1 MKKRKAQDYTKEKV
15 EARKETAGIIKLLK
29 PDGTVMSQD
38 LKDKAISYII
48 NKALHTAPNTPEELW
63 KAFDVMFNLQIPTTS
78 CSEEMVAP
86 FEWVWDLWKDKYT
99 QTLTTAP
106 RGGGKA
112 LWIDTQVLTKEGW
125 KPIKD
130 VHPGDIVY
138 DENGK
143 ECNVIWESEVFYDHK
158 CYDIKFGDNSIFAD
172 ADHLWSINGDIWTTE
187 QLANYNGTVYVQT
200 WDCEKLEK
208 GLVEVKSVKE
218 VLPVPTKCIGVD
230 SPNKLF
236 VIEHGIVTHNSQTAT
251 GLIFLKCNY
260 NKQYEALHAA
270 AQHSQSEVAQK
281 YLRTYY
287 DDPNLRNCFDDVQKK
302 KAKWKSSNSTWS
314 IVTGSM
320 SGLCLSYYTSVITDQ
335 GILPIGQIVG
345 GKRKLKVKSYNFET
359 NQVEWRDVI
368 NWFDNGKLPDGESFW
383 CIRTENHDLIDEDS
397 PRFTI
402 NHKVPLSDG
411 TKKALSE
418 LVEGD
423 ELIYLVKD
431 TIVFDKFVCLEPC
444 LDPSNRYDITVEGNH
459 NFFLSNGL
467 LSKNSGQHP
476 TLLTIDEIEFMPLDA
491 LEQSFACPVDRN
503 GYKKGWHGFSTRQR
517 SYGCLPPT
525 ENIVTEHG
533 NKTIEEIVQTK
544 YAGRVLSYNY
554 ETKKQEFK
562 RVTNWFYNGKG
573 KDWLVI
579 HAVTDSGEHIKLTAT
594 GAHMIPDEKGV
605 KTRLDAYKVGD
616 TLLSISG
623 TAVINQIK
631 RISSWNFKY
640 DIEVEGNHNYYTGPG
655 VLVSNSMSYLTAAA
669 ETGDKK
675 IKLYTWSIFESMQR
689 CNTCVAIDREPH
701 GNDQARN
708 RACPLWEYCRG
719 EKAKKSTGFIPR
731 EYVIDHQ
738 KTLSKDAFETQ
749 FLCLRPSTQGLVL
762 PNFTH
767 EYSLPNDLNKGN
779 YTHADYMEGQPIYIC
794 TDPAEGSKCVIILFH
809 VLGGKMFVFDSIII
823 PQCFT
828 TGEAKLELFDLC
840 MRMGYNMNDIE
851 TVVVDPHRMDAVKD
865 WASGD
870 KDGIGAARGFKTDI
884 PQLIGELSKIEPG
897 LEILRRYVR
906 SASGEIRL
914 FINKSNNGGIISAVR
929 ENHYKTDKTNMVLQ
943 GAEQAKAFK
952 DEIDTLRYAV
962 IWVDQKFNQ
971 RRMQTSLM

>member
-1 MKKRKAQDYTKEKV
+1 MKKRKAQDYTKEKI
-15 EARKETAGIIKLLK
+15 EARKETEGIIKLLK
-29 PDGTVMSQD
+29 PDGTAMSQD

-106 RGGGKA
+106 RGGGK
-112 LWIDTQVLTKEGW
+112 
-125 KPIKD
+125 
-130 VHPGDIVY
+130 
-138 DENGK
+138 
-143 ECNVIWESEVFYDHK
+143 
-158 CYDIKFGDNSIFAD
+158 
-172 ADHLWSINGDIWTTE
+172 
-187 QLANYNGTVYVQT
+187 
-200 WDCEKLEK
+200 
-208 GLVEVKSVKE
+208 
-218 VLPVPTKCIGVD
+218 
-230 SPNKLF
+230 
-236 VIEHGIVTHNSQTAT
+236 SQTAT

-302 KAKWKSSNSTWS
+302 KAKWKNSNSTWS

-335 GILPIGQIVG
+335 GILPIGQIVS
-345 GKRKLKVKSYNFET
+345 GKLKVKVKSYNFET

-383 CIRTENHDLIDEDS
+383 CIKTEDHSINEGS

-411 TKKALSE
+411 SKKAISD
-418 LVEGD
+418 LVAGD
-423 ELIYLVKD
+423 ELIYLEND
-431 TIVFDKFVCLEPC
+431 TVVFDKFTAVEKCTTS
-444 LDPSNRYDITVEGNH
+444 SNRYDITVEGNH

-517 SYGCLPPT
+517 SYGCLPPHTRVIT
-525 ENIVTEHG
+525 EDGHMKISKLVNS
-533 NKTIEEIVQTK
+533 K
-544 YAGRVLSYNY
+544 YAGKVLSYNY
-554 ETKKQEFK
+554 ETKQNEW
-562 RVTNWFYNGKG
+562 RQVTNWFRNGSTQE
-573 KDWLVI
+573 WLL
-579 HAVTDSGEHIKLTAT
+579 VTLSNNATLEAT
-594 GAHMIPDEKGV
+594 GAHLIPDSLGNKR
-605 KTRLDAYKVGD
+605 RLDEFKIRDSVLVENGIATVIA
-616 TLLSISG
+616 IS
-623 TAVINQIK
+623 TKTSSK
-631 RISSWNFKY
+631 RGKY
-640 DIEVEGNHNYYTGPG
+640 DIEVEGNHNYYTGSG

-840 MRMGYNMNDIE
+840 MRMGYKMNDIE